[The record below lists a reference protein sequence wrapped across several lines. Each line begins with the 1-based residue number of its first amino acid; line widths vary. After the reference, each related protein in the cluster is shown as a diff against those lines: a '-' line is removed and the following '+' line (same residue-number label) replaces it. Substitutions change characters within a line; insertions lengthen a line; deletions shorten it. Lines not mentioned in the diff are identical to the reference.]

1 MPENRVIIPC
11 EVLKRITPL
20 LEKSVNY
27 EHVMFIKEFQL
38 TEAVFF
44 VGRVTDDTEK
54 LKQGA
59 PYYLTEDEIN
69 FFLRKRKW
77 EGFIPDYN
85 EIYDFVL
92 SVGNNLVLPV
102 MTSPNKRAFTIS
114 EFDKLWDNYKL
125 PHDDYYY
132 AFLVLIAVFAKYIYT
147 RGMFEGEVYVPD
159 DYFIRGEKLKLA
171 ELLYADATKEK
182 TGIKI
187 SYNGKSITLDNRNGW
202 FKKMVYTSLG
212 QETAIAAIRKELK
225 EKYSTKGKAGR
236 KTKKGQC
243 NVLLS
248 AYNLIHQT
256 SLKTGSVILN
266 DKEAFFLLEFLKYL
280 QINDQKKEMDAVYM
294 RALLS
299 HYQAEKALINW
310 WYFE

>member
-38 TEAVFF
+38 TEAVFL

-59 PYYLTEDEIN
+59 PYYLTEDEMN
-69 FFLRKRKW
+69 FFLRERKQ
-77 EGFIPDYN
+77 EGFIPDYDDM
-85 EIYDFVL
+85 YDFVL
-92 SVGNNLVLPV
+92 RVGNNLTFPIIS
-102 MTSPNKRAFTIS
+102 SPKLSPLSIA
-114 EFDKLWDNYKL
+114 EFDKIWDSYKL

-132 AFLVLIAVFAKYIYT
+132 AFLVLIAVYAKHICT
-147 RGMFEGEVYVPD
+147 DAAFNCEVEGN
-159 DYFIRGEKLKLA
+159 FSIRGEKLKLLQ
-171 ELLYADATKEK
+171 LLWDTPAHALPS
-182 TGIKI
+182 IKI
-187 SYNGKSITLDNRNGW
+187 SYNGKSITLDNYCGW
-202 FKKMVYTSLG
+202 LKKMLYADLEG
-212 QETAIAAIRKELK
+212 NMDIKDIEKELK
-225 EKYSTKGKAGR
+225 EKYTFKSKTGR
-236 KTKKGQC
+236 KKKKGQC
-243 NVLLS
+243 SLLLS

-256 SLKTGSVILN
+256 SLKTGSIILN
-266 DKEAFFLLEFLKYL
+266 DQEAFFMIDFLKYL
-280 QINDQKKEMDAVYM
+280 QLHAPKKEMDTVYM

-299 HYQAEKALINW
+299 HYQAEKAQINW